1 MSDVDHHAL
10 MEKFESVFSSQDWAR
25 LGEIIAEDAVWEYP
39 QSGEVFRGLANIRGQ
54 LENYPDLEA
63 GSTKLQEVLGGTEY
77 ALTSNYTVVAVQ
89 GSGDRGTSVVRA
101 HYPDGSY
108 WLVVNLYEV
117 RDGKMVRARAFFA
130 PEFEPPEWRAPFRE
144 PHG

>member
-63 GSTKLQEVLGGTEY
+63 GSTKLQEVLGGTE
-77 ALTSNYTVVAVQ
+77 AVT
-89 GSGDRGTSVVRA
+89 GEPRSSEPTIPTAATG
-101 HYPDGSY
+101 
-108 WLVVNLYEV
+108 WL
-117 RDGKMVRARAFFA
+117 
-130 PEFEPPEWRAPFRE
+130 
-144 PHG
+144 